1 MSFFE
6 FDELCNL
13 LRDSEGEMQQRLSQ
27 SRARELIA
35 KFKSRKILVVGDL
48 MLDRF
53 IWGRVNRISP
63 EAPVPVV
70 DVTNESTYP
79 GGAANVA
86 RNLREFC
93 DSVSLLGTIGADR
106 AGAELRALLEDCG
119 ISTGAVLVDP
129 VAVTTLKTRVI
140 ARNQQVVRFDQER
153 RQPPSPQTACD
164 AITRLEELCQGVDAV
179 IAEDYEKGFLTQA
192 IADATVDAARRH
204 GKWIAVD
211 PNPKAKVRWRGASCM
226 KPNRA
231 EAYAAAGVSANE
243 PFPDP
248 QIDMELREV
257 GRRLLRLW
265 ETDRLLIT
273 LGEQGMVLFEEDDA
287 FSHSPAFA
295 RKIFDVS
302 GAGDTA
308 IAVFTLALASGAAGP
323 EAMEL
328 ANAASGIAVGKLG
341 TATVTPDELLAQF
354 EEA

>member
-1 MSFFE
+1 
-6 FDELCNL
+6 
-13 LRDSEGEMQQRLSQ
+13 MQKRLSPG
-27 SRARELIA
+27 RARELIA
-35 KFKSRKILVVGDL
+35 EFRSRKIFVVGDL

-70 DVTNESTYP
+70 DVTHESIYP

-93 DSVSLLGTIGADR
+93 GSVALLGSIGPDR
-106 AGAELRALLEDCG
+106 TGTELRALLEDCG
-119 ISTGAVLVDP
+119 ISTTAVLVDP
-129 VAVTTLKTRVI
+129 ASVTTLKTRVI
-140 ARNQQVVRFDQER
+140 ARNQQVVRFDHER
-153 RQPPSPQTACD
+153 RQPPSTKTEAEAVDQ
-164 AITRLEELCQGVDAV
+164 LEKLSARFDAV
-179 IAEDYEKGFLTQA
+179 IAEDYDKGFLTQA
-192 IADATVDAARRH
+192 IADATVETARRH
-204 GKWIAVD
+204 GKLICVD

-231 EAYAAAGVSANE
+231 EAYAAAGIVLRE

-248 QIDMELREV
+248 QEDAELREA
-257 GRRLLRLW
+257 GRRLLREW
-265 ETDRLLIT
+265 STERLLVT

-287 FSHSPAFA
+287 FFHSPAFA

-308 IAVFTLALASGAAGP
+308 IAVFTLALASGASGR

-341 TATVTPDELLAQF
+341 TATVTPEELLAQF
-354 EEA
+354 QEL